1 MVQNMESKTKPRF
14 HYAWVIFIVCFLM
27 AGCSLG
33 FCSSPTGLYL
43 KPISDDLD
51 ISRTAYSVRN
61 TVRFVT
67 TALIN
72 IYFGKLITKFGA
84 RKLSV
89 AGLLSLAAGCV
100 VSAAAKGILTLYLGS
115 ALMGVGFSWTATT
128 MVGYVVEKWFTS
140 KKGTIM
146 GIILASNGLIG
157 AASIQLLSPM
167 IYGENEAWRTSFLV
181 CAAIM
186 LLLALMVLLFL
197 RTEPKEKGLQ
207 PLGSGQVLPKK
218 QRGRDW
224 SGISTEDAFRKPYFY
239 ICALCVFFT
248 GMLLHAI
255 GNVSAAHMEDRG
267 ISTAIITNVSSISS
281 LVLLASKTATGFSYD
296 KLGLR
301 FTMTMCNIFA
311 IVGILIL
318 ANVSTPVM
326 AYVSAIFRALA
337 LPLETI
343 MLPLIASELFGR
355 KSYAHIMGLLVSFN
369 TLGYATGGPAI
380 NLVYDLAGQDY
391 VPAMLA
397 LAVLMIA
404 VSIAMQFCISTAHKL
419 RTAQENMA
427 DT

>member
-1 MVQNMESKTKPRF
+1 MAKNIKARPRL

-43 KPISDDLD
+43 KPISDDLA

-61 TVRFVT
+61 TIRFIT

-84 RKLSV
+84 RKLAV
-89 AGLLSLAAGCV
+89 AGLLSLAAGCA
-100 VSAAAKGILTLYLGS
+100 VSAMATGIFTLYFGS
-115 ALMGVGFSWTATT
+115 ALMGVGFSWTCTT

-157 AASIQLLSPM
+157 ALSIQFLSPM
-167 IYGENEAWRTSFLV
+167 IYGENEAWRTSFWV

-186 LLLALMVLLFL
+186 LFLSLLVLVFL
-197 RTEPKEKGLQ
+197 RTEPKDKGLA
-207 PLGSGQVLPKK
+207 PLGSGQILPKK
-218 QRGRDW
+218 HRGRDW
-224 SGISTEDAFRKPYFY
+224 RGISSEEAFHKPYFY

-281 LVLLASKTATGFSYD
+281 LVLLISKMSTGFSYD

-301 FTMTMCNIFA
+301 VTMTMCNIFA
-311 IVGILIL
+311 VIAILTL
-318 ANVSTPVM
+318 AFVSNPTT
-326 AYVSAIFRALA
+326 AYTAAIFRALS

-369 TLGYATGGPAI
+369 TLGYAVGGPAI

-391 VPAMLA
+391 VPAMLT
-397 LAVLMIA
+397 LAGMMIT
-404 VSIAMQFCISTAHKL
+404 VSIAMQYCISAAHKIRKL
-419 RTAQENMA
+419 QEMN
-427 DT
+427 